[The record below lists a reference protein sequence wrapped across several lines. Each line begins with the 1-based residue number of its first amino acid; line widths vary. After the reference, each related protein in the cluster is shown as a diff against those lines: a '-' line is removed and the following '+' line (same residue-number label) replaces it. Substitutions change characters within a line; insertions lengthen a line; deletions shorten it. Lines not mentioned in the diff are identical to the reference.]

1 MAFEFFGMNNFNFSR
16 FGSFPLF
23 PMNCGMPSIPNF
35 SFFSFQPQLPTFFN
49 IFQWNTPI
57 NMPPL
62 ANYWNNTSYTPI
74 DFNSNIFANYQIPT
88 TTQMPDYTQFNYMPV
103 LPSYTPITNTFDSN
117 NYFKMENTNALA
129 KANKISSTQKTD
141 LKEIAQIYN
150 QEKGIKLANEAIA
163 GLRTAQKG
171 YCARAVK
178 SAISDAGLGAYES
191 GNAND
196 IPDILRKNS
205 NFKEVKVKGS
215 DLAKLP
221 AGCVIAYDKGAAG
234 YSRQYGH
241 VEIKGEGNQAIS
253 FFVNDNIKPSDNVTV
268 FVPV

>member
-16 FGSFPLF
+16 FGSFTQF
-23 PMNCGMPSIPNF
+23 PMNFGMPVFPQFSI
-35 SFFSFQPQLPTFFN
+35 FSFQPQFPTFFN

-57 NMPPL
+57 NTPPL
-62 ANYWNNTSYTPI
+62 ANYNNNNYYTPI
-74 DFNSNIFANYQIPT
+74 DFSGNIFTNYQLP
-88 TTQMPDYTQFNYMPV
+88 TTQMPNYTQFNYMPV

-117 NYFKMENTNALA
+117 NYFKMENTNVLA

-150 QEKGIKLANEAIA
+150 QEKGIKLANKAIA

-191 GNAND
+191 GNASD
-196 IPDILRKNS
+196 IPEILRKNS